1 MKILITTFFKK
12 KFFILNNVNKRLVDN
27 VDVEY
32 ENTLSTS
39 IYNSIKINLENY
51 NNSND
56 LNFFSI
62 NDQTL
67 LLSDTNSGGEKDF
80 ITTLDLA
87 NVVNQKTALEL
98 PIYSGKILF
107 IKQQNTLICLVCFFQ
122 PPKGNFKVINRRKK
136 KLKKSLKNLNIARY
150 LNFSKD
156 YNPLYFNKNTF

>member
-156 YNPLYFNKNTF
+156 Y